1 MITVNHHFR
10 SGQLQPIPVL
20 FVLLM
25 TVMTMV
31 GGCSMLGLATNNKPA
46 VINEPGITSIAIE
59 PYTLPETKLPAS
71 SLTKAKDSYLNLLGS
86 TQSDAIKAESL
97 QRLAEIESMIAESKL
112 VQGQQ
117 DEMQVHL
124 QLAASYYETLLK
136 NHPEKAQ
143 QTKIRYQLAHIYDL
157 NGKQASSQTILSGLA
172 QLKGTEHEVIEAGFR
187 MAENA
192 YSQKQYP
199 KALSLY
205 NKVLSYKNQPESGQL
220 NSFYNT
226 ALFKRGWTHFKRQHY
241 DLAVADFISLLDIIY
256 LKPEQRSV
264 ANNNLI
270 KETYRVSALGL
281 SYMNGAESLSGYFSR
296 RGHKDYE
303 AELYLSLADLYN
315 QQQRYQDTASTY
327 FIYVKSNPLS
337 VEAPEFEH
345 KGILVL
351 SKSGFIDLVLGAK
364 ENFVEHYQ
372 TGADYWQK
380 TQSVR
385 TEKISKWLYA
395 NLDDVINFYHAKAQ
409 KSKLKSDYQAAAK
422 WYRVFLN
429 SFQDHPKTNDK
440 RWLLAESLHDSG
452 DIKASI
458 NEYQRLAYD
467 ENGLVAKRK
476 DEAGFRVLLGNQTL
490 FKQLEEDKTSDTES
504 IQLARKQLIVAGL
517 KYKTGFT
524 GNKRVPL
531 VVAQTIELQ
540 LGAGATRDAVDLSR
554 TMKSTKWASK
564 EQLKRSREVIANG
577 EFDLKNYKLAE
588 QAFTDI
594 FNSDRYKSEKMQIFH
609 ERRAQSIYKQ
619 AEALKQEKQYA
630 EAVEQLLRI
639 GKVEPKSKVRVN
651 AEFDAATLLLQIKN
665 YTKAIVVLKQF
676 AVDYPNNPLTASIP
690 SKLIVSYEALENWSA
705 AAKQYEIVSGNTKNI
720 ELARTASWQVAASWM
735 KLSDK
740 KSRENSV
747 AAWKKY
753 IKKYPKPFDLSL
765 EARNHL
771 ITLYGQLNVTW
782 KQNFWRRKIILTVD
796 ANKLQEVRARTLA
809 AQSQISLSTDD
820 YKLFKAI
827 KLTQPLRKSLKKK
840 RQKLN
845 ASLKGFSKVLDYR
858 IQPLATQA
866 GFRIGELYAI
876 LASSMLESE
885 RPKGMTELEL
895 EEYEILLEEKA
906 FPFEDKA
913 IEALEANI
921 SLTTSA
927 VWDQWIKKS
936 FSELELL
943 MPARY
948 LKPEIIDDYVN
959 TP

>member
-1 MITVNHHFR
+1 MISTNHHFR
-10 SGQLQPIPVL
+10 STRLQQLPALLVL
-20 FVLLM
+20 IMSL
-25 TVMTMV
+25 TMV
-31 GGCSMLGLATNNKPA
+31 TGCSMLGISSEKKPE
-46 VINEPGITSIAIE
+46 VIKEAGISSLSIE
-59 PYTLPETKLPAS
+59 PYTLPETKLPSS
-71 SLTKAKDSYLNLLGS
+71 SLFKAKDSYLNLLNS

-97 QRLAEIESMIAESKL
+97 QRLAEIESMIAENKL
-112 VQGQQ
+112 EQGQQ
-117 DEMQVHL
+117 EEMHAHL
-124 QLAASYYETLLK
+124 QLAASYYEQLLK
-136 NHPEKAQ
+136 KYPEKIPP
-143 QTKIRYQLAHIYDL
+143 TKIRYQLAHIYDL
-157 NGKQASSQTILSGLA
+157 NGEQASSQTILSGLA
-172 QLKGTEHEVIEAGFR
+172 QLKGDDHEVIEAGFR

-199 KALSLY
+199 KALGLY
-205 NKVLSYKNQPESGQL
+205 NKVLSFKNQPESGQL

-256 LKPEQRSV
+256 LKAEQRSV

-270 KETYRVSALGL
+270 METYRVSALSL

-296 RGHKDYE
+296 QGHKDYE
-303 AELYLSLADLYN
+303 AELYLALADLYN

-327 FIYVKSNPLS
+327 FVFVKSNPLS
-337 VEAPEFEH
+337 EQAPEFEH
-345 KGILVL
+345 RGILVL
-351 SKSGFIDLVLGAK
+351 SKSGFIDLVLKAK

-380 TQSVR
+380 TQYVR
-385 TEKISKWLYA
+385 TDKMSKWLYA

-409 KSKLKSDYQAAAK
+409 KSKIKSDYQTAAK

-429 SFQDHPKTNDK
+429 SFQDHPKANDK
-440 RWLLAESLHDSG
+440 RWLLAESLNDSG
-452 DIKASI
+452 DINASI
-458 NEYQRLAYD
+458 NEYLRLAYD
-467 ENGLVAKRK
+467 KNGLAAKRK
-476 DEAGFRVLLGNQTL
+476 DEAGFRVLLGRQTL
-490 FKQLEEDKTSDTES
+490 FKQLEEQKTASAELIKQS
-504 IQLARKQLIVAGL
+504 RKQLIDAGL
-517 KYKTGFT
+517 QYKTSFF

-531 VVAQTIELQ
+531 VVAQTVELQ
-540 LGAGATRDAVDLSR
+540 LAAGTTRNAVDLSR
-554 TMKSTKWASK
+554 TMKTTKWATK
-564 EQLKRSREVIANG
+564 DQLKRSREVIANG

-594 FNSDRYKSEKMQIFH
+594 FKSDRYKASKMQIFH

-619 AEALKQEKQYA
+619 AEALKQDKKYA
-630 EAVEQLLRI
+630 EAVDQLLRI
-639 GKVEPKSKVRVN
+639 GKVEPKSKVRAN
-651 AEFDAATLLLQIKN
+651 AEFDAATLLLQLKN
-665 YTKAIVVLKQF
+665 YTKAITVLKQF
-676 AVDYPNNPLTASIP
+676 AVDYPKNPLTASIP

-705 AAKQYEIVSGNTKNI
+705 AANQYELVAGNSKNT

-735 KLSDK
+735 KLTDK

-771 ITLYGQLNVTW
+771 ITLYGQLKVTW

-796 ANKLQEVRARTLA
+796 SNKLQEVRARTLA

-820 YKLFKAI
+820 YKAFKAI
-827 KLTQPLRKSLKKK
+827 KLTQPLKKSLKKK

-845 ASLKGFSKVLDYR
+845 ASLKGYSKVLDYR

-885 RPKGMTELEL
+885 RPKGMSELEL

-927 VWDQWIKKS
+927 VWDQWIMNS
-936 FSELELL
+936 FSELEKL